1 MRNGAFNPIER
12 AAAARPGMI
21 GPLQTTRRR
30 IGEVPADDAP
40 PNRQDGM
47 SRSAAGSSGRR
58 GPWADEPFSVSRKAA
73 GRIAGHAYA
82 DSARTL
88 GQMSAS
94 GHSPHRGRRASQIS
108 LPSMIH

>member
-1 MRNGAFNPIER
+1 MLRNGAFNPIER

-30 IGEVPADDAP
+30 LGEAP
-40 PNRQDGM
+40 GRM
-47 SRSAAGSSGRR
+47 SPFPFPGKRPDESSG
-58 GPWADEPFSVSRKAA
+58 
-73 GRIAGHAYA
+73 HTYA

>member
-1 MRNGAFNPIER
+1 
-12 AAAARPGMI
+12 
-21 GPLQTTRRR
+21 
-30 IGEVPADDAP
+30 
-40 PNRQDGM
+40 M

-58 GPWADEPFSVSRKAA
+58 EPERRRLGEAPGRMSPFPFPGKRPDESS
-73 GRIAGHAYA
+73 GHAYA